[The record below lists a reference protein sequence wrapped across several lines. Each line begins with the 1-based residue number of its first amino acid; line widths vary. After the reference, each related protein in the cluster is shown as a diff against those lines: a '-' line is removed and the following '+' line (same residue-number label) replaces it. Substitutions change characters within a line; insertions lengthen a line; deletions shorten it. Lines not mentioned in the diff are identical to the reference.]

1 MRWSVCRASIARY
14 REVRSKERERHG
26 NPRWQSWVQKRTQ
39 KRRQASIAYDR
50 IVATL
55 TMKCAEWRIFKGP
68 DMSCPTVDARVSSF
82 ECRQVHR
89 PGSAPIACEEG
100 VLAHSALRLMT
111 HLVHVLPGYFSMRYR
126 EVTSNVDT
134 IDIFDSTNKYEAGIG
149 IKHMPEF
156 IWVNHNHVS

>member
-1 MRWSVCRASIARY
+1 MHRVSRWSPKRESIQGMSSGDFY
-14 REVRSKERERHG
+14 GPCWILVVSTLKRH
-26 NPRWQSWVQKRTQ
+26 
-39 KRRQASIAYDR
+39 
-50 IVATL
+50 
-55 TMKCAEWRIFKGP
+55 
-68 DMSCPTVDARVSSF
+68 DMSCPTVDARISSF
-82 ECRQVHR
+82 VCRQVHR
-89 PGSAPIACEEG
+89 LGSAPVACEEG